1 MFKILFCISLF
12 VNLYALIIT
21 ILMIIIMLKEWR
33 IACKKGYKKIEERRK
48 EYLSKEEL

>member
-12 VNLYALIIT
+12 VNLYAIIIT

-33 IACKKGYKKIEERRK
+33 MACRKGREKIEEQREK
-48 EYLSKEEL
+48 HLSKEEL